1 MVIDDFG
8 TGYSSL
14 SYLERFPVGQVKID
28 RSFVAKLG
36 KEEGATALVSGMIRL
51 AHSLGLAVIAEG
63 VESEDHLKR
72 LQGLGCDLAQGH
84 YFSKPLPREAMVA
97 LLETGFSS
105 TRRGEVVWRPQGH
118 RDPT

>member
-14 SYLERFPVGQVKID
+14 SYLERFPVGHVKID
-28 RSFVAKLG
+28 RSFIAKLG
-36 KEEGATALVSGMIRL
+36 NEGGASALVSGMIRL

-63 VESEDHLKR
+63 VESEDDLKR
-72 LQGLGCDLAQGH
+72 LQDLGCDLAQGH
-84 YFSKPLPREAMVA
+84 YFSKPLPKEAMIA

-105 TRRGEVVWRPQGH
+105 TSRGEVVWRPHGNQ
-118 RDPT
+118 DPT